1 MHHAILRAI
10 TNYRI
15 KLVSAREQMMVEEAT
30 RRARESAAV
39 VNDPIVNPEMPCG
52 TDGRGVGAPRTAEG
66 GPALNPKAAGAYE
79 QLSTQPQ
86 CISSCLPPVVPVAC
100 QCVRVSV
107 GVSERASA
115 ALMAGL
121 CRRASAAWGP
131 PASPGAGQQQQQQQ
145 QHRQQQQQQPQQ
157 HRQQQPQHRHHDRRR
172 RGGGEGGAASAS
184 ASAGNGGGGGGG
196 VSGGSGRRRG
206 KGGRR

>member
-30 RRARESAAV
+30 RRARESAAAG
-39 VNDPIVNPEMPCG
+39 NGSIVNPEMVG
-52 TDGRGVGAPRTAEG
+52 TDGRGVGAPGTAEG
-66 GPALNPKAAGAYE
+66 GPEDSAGQRPALNPKAAGAHE
-79 QLSTQPQ
+79 ELSTHPQ
-86 CISSCLPPVVPVAC
+86 CICLPTLVPVC
-100 QCVRVSV
+100 PCVSVSV
-107 GVSERASA
+107 GVSER

-131 PASPGAGQQQQQQQ
+131 PASGAGQQQQQQ
-145 QHRQQQQQQPQQ
+145 
-157 HRQQQPQHRHHDRRR
+157 QHRHHDRRR

-184 ASAGNGGGGGGG
+184 ASASAG
-196 VSGGSGRRRG
+196 
-206 KGGRR
+206 